1 MELTFGQKIKNA
13 RIAKHLTQKQLAE
26 KIKAKHNSI
35 SDWENNK
42 NKPDPDTIELLCGIL
57 EITPNYL
64 LNTTISEMTYSPKE
78 NNIIRRYR
86 DLDDYGKEAVD
97 SILDIEHKRYL
108 KTKIIEKERLAIANK
123 VKETSKSHTCIPE
136 TRIYPEGVLPI
147 DSYQTEDDEDDTR
160 ISMPVYDLG
169 ASAGTGVF
177 LDNPCY
183 EMVSVP
189 EDRLSRKANFAL
201 WVSGNSMEPRFHNG
215 DLVLVKIQ
223 PAVEIGE
230 IGIFILNGEGYIKK
244 WGGDKLISLNNEYD
258 PIEIGENDTLYCKG
272 KVIGNA

>member
-1 MELTFGQKIKNA
+1 MSLHDRIKEA
-13 RIAKHLTQKQLAE
+13 R
-26 KIKAKHNSI
+26 
-35 SDWENNK
+35 K
-42 NKPDPDTIELLCGIL
+42 NKGITQERLGELIGVAKTTIAGYEKNREPTAAKVGEIADALDVDVNFLFQDEVREFHSNRTTSIELEYIKKYRLIDQ
-57 EITPNYL
+57 YD
-64 LNTTISEMTYSPKE
+64 KE
-78 NNIIRRYR
+78 TVVF
-86 DLDDYGKEAVD
+86 L
-97 SILDIEHKRYL
+97 LDIAYKRYL
-108 KTKIIEKERLAIANK
+108 QTKTIKQESLNSANK
-123 VKETSKSHTCIPE
+123 VKESAIPCICNPE

>member
-1 MELTFGQKIKNA
+1 MLTLG
-13 RIAKHLTQKQLAE
+13 E
-26 KIKAKHNSI
+26 KIKLSRLEKGLKQSDVAERLGVKNTTI
-35 SDWENNK
+35 SNWEK
-42 NKPDPDTIELLCGIL
+42 NVSKPDADYIGDLCGIL
-57 EITPNYL
+57 EINPNYL
-64 LNTTISEMTYSPKE
+64 FEYAAVETYITSE
-78 NNIIRRYR
+78 
-86 DLDDYGKEAVD
+86 
-97 SILDIEHKRYL
+97 
-108 KTKIIEKERLAIANK
+108 EKEHIRKYRLLKPHEKEMIDTILTIAYREYENSENEKANK
-123 VKETSKSHTCIPE
+123 IKETSISYTCDPE
-136 TRIYPEGVLPI
+136 SRVYPEGVVPI

-183 EMVSVP
+183 EMVSMP

-223 PAVEIGE
+223 PSVEVGE

-244 WGGDKLISLNNEYD
+244 WGGDKLISLNREYD